1 MKMPNTYNIGDLV
14 TIVGE
19 PGWFR
24 IIYIN
29 VYVEKDEGT
38 GEIYADVYYGVENVR
53 NEFFIEVHEDEV
65 VNVMD
70 NEVTA
75 EPLPMTPPPQELPK
89 FTISG
94 VINLGSITVPG
105 EEPKEPTVDDL
116 LDQLIAVKELNA
128 VTNNAF
134 ADEEAKI
141 IEKLRKLTSKE
152 GD

>member
-29 VYVEKDEGT
+29 VYVEKDEDT
-38 GEIYADVYYGVENVR
+38 GEIYADLYYGVENVQ
-53 NEFFIEVHEDEV
+53 NGFFIEIHEYEV

-75 EPLPMTPPPQELPK
+75 EPLLVATTPQWLPK
-89 FTISG
+89 FTISRE
-94 VINLGSITVPG
+94 INLGSITVPA
-105 EEPKEPTVDDL
+105 EDPKKPTVNDL
-116 LDQLIAVKELNA
+116 LDQLIVVKELNA

-134 ADEEAKI
+134 AGKEEEI
-141 IEKLRKLTSKE
+141 LEKLRKLTSKE